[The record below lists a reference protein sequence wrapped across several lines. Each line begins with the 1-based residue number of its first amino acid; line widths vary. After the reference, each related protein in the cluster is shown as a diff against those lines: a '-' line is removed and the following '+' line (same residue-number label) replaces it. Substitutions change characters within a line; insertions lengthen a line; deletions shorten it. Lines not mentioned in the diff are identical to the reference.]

1 MRLLTSDQARFL
13 DQVSIEEFGIS
24 SIDLMKNAGKRIASK
39 AKEMI
44 NEDINPTILIF
55 CGKGN
60 NGGDGYAA
68 ASILHKDG
76 LVVMTH
82 SSTTEKDIT
91 NESLP
96 FYRECV
102 SLGIPNSFGTDIKDL
117 YRPNL
122 IIDGLLGI
130 GLKGTVRPSI
140 LPLLVWINESSSKV
154 LSIDVPSGLNSDTG
168 TFDPMSVKADA
179 TLTFGAPKVGMYL
192 RLGPEYCGDI
202 IVGDIGFPSLDVVEF
217 PGSRW
222 RFNDQDI
229 VQDHFHK
236 PNNDI
241 SKHSAGKV
249 LIIAGSR
256 GMTGAAI
263 LSTYGALRSGAGLTI
278 TTSPGSLNEIYERSI
293 IEGMT
298 LSLDDDST
306 GIVRHEH
313 YDLIM
318 DKVGWADSVLL
329 GPGLGRDISTQRLI
343 KKLLISIDKP
353 LVLDADGLFPFSA
366 NIEYLSKR
374 EHPLIITPHFGELA
388 RLMGE
393 QKELIISEFPTLM
406 NMLIEKFD
414 QVCLVKQV
422 PSCIVEGNNI
432 RINTTGNPGLATAGT
447 GDVLAGMITSLI
459 SQGLNC
465 YDSAS
470 IGAYVHGEVSDHL
483 ISDKGFRGQIAS
495 DLLEHIP
502 LVIRSYERS

>member
-13 DQVSIEEFGIS
+13 DHVSMEEFGIP

-39 AKEMI
+39 AKAML
-44 NEDINPTILIF
+44 NEYADPTILIV

-68 ASILHKDG
+68 ASILHNDG
-76 LVVMTH
+76 LSVMIH
-82 SSTTEKDIT
+82 SITTEKDIT
-91 NESLP
+91 NESLA
-96 FYRECV
+96 FFTECI
-102 SLGIPNSFGTDIKDL
+102 SLGIPNSFGTDLNDL
-117 YRPNL
+117 NRFDL

-130 GLKGTVRPSI
+130 GLKGAVRDNI
-140 LPLLVWINESSSKV
+140 LPILNWINDSNTKV

-168 TFDPMSVKADA
+168 TCEPIAVKADI
-179 TLTFGAPKVGMYL
+179 TLTFGAPKVGMHL

-202 IVGDIGFPSLDVVEF
+202 IVEDIGFPSLDVVDF
-217 PGSRW
+217 PGSEW
-222 RFNDQDI
+222 RFIDENI

-236 PNNDI
+236 PKNDI

-249 LIIAGSR
+249 LVIAGSR

-263 LSTYGALRSGAGLTI
+263 LSTYGALRLGAGLTI

-298 LSLDDDST
+298 LSLDDDDT
-306 GIVRHEH
+306 GIVGYEH

-318 DKVGWADSVLL
+318 DKVEWADSVLL

-343 KKLLISIDKP
+343 KKLLVSVDKP
-353 LVLDADGLFPFSA
+353 LVLDADGLFPFSE

-393 QKELIISEFPTLM
+393 QTELIISEFPTLM

-422 PSCIVEGNNI
+422 PSCIVQGKNI

-459 SQGLNC
+459 SQGVNC

-470 IGAYVHGEVSDHL
+470 IGAFVHGEVSDHL
-483 ISDKGFRGQIAS
+483 ISHKGFRGQIAS
-495 DLLEHIP
+495 DLLEHMP
-502 LVIRSYERS
+502 RVIKSYERS